1 MGFLSKLV
9 GATVKTVLTP
19 VAIAKDAVDVAVGI
33 EPTATKELVESAIK
47 DVKNATDNLVD
58 GEL

>member
-1 MGFLSKLV
+1 MGFLSKFI

-19 VAIAKDAVDVAVGI
+19 VAVAKDAVNVAVGI
-33 EPTATKELVESAIK
+33 EPNETKELVESAIK
-47 DVKNATDNLVD
+47 DVKEATDNLVD